1 MDKTFT
7 ISLKQLK
14 QIKYQRDPKYK
25 VIKDGILQG
34 FVDVYAELELVFE
47 DRQTH
52 VLYGV
57 SYLYNERDGIVDYF
71 PEQLDCEHYQG
82 FLVYRVRP
90 VEMNTIMYVEQ
101 E

>member
-7 ISLKQLK
+7 ISLEQLK

-34 FVDVYAELELVFE
+34 FIDVYAELELIFE

-52 VLYGV
+52 QLYGV
-57 SYLYNERDGIVDYF
+57 SYLYNDRDGIVDYI
-71 PEQLDCEHYQG
+71 PEQLDCERYEG
-82 FLVYRVRP
+82 FLVYHVRC
-90 VEMNTIMYVEQ
+90 VKTATTMYVEV
-101 E
+101 

>member
-1 MDKTFT
+1 MDKTFI
-7 ISLKQLK
+7 ISLEQLK

-34 FVDVYAELELVFE
+34 FVDIYAELELIFE

-57 SYLYNERDGIVDYF
+57 TYLYNDRDGIVDYI
-71 PEQLDCEHYQG
+71 PEHLDCERYQG
-82 FLVYRVRP
+82 FLVYRVRC
-90 VEMNTIMYVEQ
+90 VETTTMMYVE